1 MDIVLNRR
9 GGVPVKDQLRFQ
21 LEMKILAGD
30 LAPGQKLPSVRALA
44 RRLKVHP
51 NTVSAAYKDLKATR
65 HVHMQRG
72 SGVYVRQGSPRT
84 PQEARGLDEMIR
96 LALYLALRSGYSGPE
111 IRAAVERWLAAAP
124 PDRVIVV
131 DPSAEMGE
139 ILVEEIRLGLGIP
152 ASSCALDTLKAD
164 SSIAD
169 GGLAL
174 CLPYHLE
181 AVGHYAPSAAVE
193 PIMLE
198 PSASDRAAILE
209 LPAGAIVLVVSH
221 SPTVVP
227 FATVFVRSLRGDEV
241 HVEARTVAETREW
254 KRLASAADLV
264 FADVLA
270 LGAVRKASPR
280 KLRELRFIPAK
291 SLERLRAALTV
302 VLPRGATPPAASSGR
317 RASRQP

>member
-30 LAPGQKLPSVRALA
+30 LAPGQKLPSGRALA

-124 PDRVIVV
+124 PD
-131 DPSAEMGE
+131 
-139 ILVEEIRLGLGIP
+139 
-152 ASSCALDTLKAD
+152 
-164 SSIAD
+164 
-169 GGLAL
+169 
-174 CLPYHLE
+174 
-181 AVGHYAPSAAVE
+181 
-193 PIMLE
+193 
-198 PSASDRAAILE
+198 
-209 LPAGAIVLVVSH
+209 
-221 SPTVVP
+221 
-227 FATVFVRSLRGDEV
+227 
-241 HVEARTVAETREW
+241 
-254 KRLASAADLV
+254 
-264 FADVLA
+264 
-270 LGAVRKASPR
+270 
-280 KLRELRFIPAK
+280 
-291 SLERLRAALTV
+291 
-302 VLPRGATPPAASSGR
+302 
-317 RASRQP
+317 